1 MFKWRGVLG
10 EEREVSLNG
19 VVFWMRRWGI
29 FKWRGVLDEGM
40 CACVCVCMVNVCPT
54 TLRNIPCII
63 SFTWRNTIL
72 IMSCKTIY
80 TPEILCH

>member
-40 CACVCVCMVNVCPT
+40 GYLYM
-54 TLRNIPCII
+54 
-63 SFTWRNTIL
+63 TWC
-72 IMSCKTIY
+72 SG
-80 TPEILCH
+80 